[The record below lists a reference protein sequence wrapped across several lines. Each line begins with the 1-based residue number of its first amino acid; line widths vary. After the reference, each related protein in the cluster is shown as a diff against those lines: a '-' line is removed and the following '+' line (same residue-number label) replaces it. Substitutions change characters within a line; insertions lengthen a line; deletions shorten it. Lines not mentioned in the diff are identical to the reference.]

1 MKKLTHSTFLLA
13 CLSIVLVV
21 AVACVPVPPP
31 AAVPAA
37 APTAT
42 PSNTITD
49 IVWQWT
55 SVTNRTTGETTT
67 VTDPQNYT
75 ITFRDD
81 GTLSGKADCNSFTGT
96 YSQEGGFTITLG
108 ATTMAAC
115 AEGSLDQQY
124 LELLGAVV
132 AGGPDGAGGLAL
144 ETAGGE
150 QRMTFVS
157 GVPPAPTAP
166 PPAPAPSSEITDI
179 VWKWQTLEDVAAG
192 ASTRVPD
199 PDKYTIVFRTDGTT
213 TGQADCNTFS
223 GTYSQ
228 ANGFTISVTPDVM
241 AACDQG
247 SMDQQ
252 FLNLLDEVAAG
263 GPDGAGGLMLQTAGG
278 AQKLLFSNGGAAP
291 IAGG

>member
-1 MKKLTHSTFLLA
+1 MTKPFRLTLLA
-13 CLSIVLVV
+13 VLGLALVV
-21 AVACVPVPPP
+21 AAACYPPVTPVPQ
-31 AAVPAA
+31 A
-37 APTAT
+37 APA
-42 PSNTITD
+42 PSNDITD

-55 SVTNRTTGETTT
+55 SVSNKTTGEKTT
-67 VTDPQNYT
+67 VANPQVYT

-81 GTLSGKADCNSFTGT
+81 GTLNGQADCNSFSGT

-108 ATTMAAC
+108 AMTMAAC
-115 AEGSLDQQY
+115 GENSMDQQY
-124 LELLGAVV
+124 LQLLGSVV

-150 QRMTFVS
+150 QRMEFVNGGPAAS
-157 GVPPAPTAP
+157 TVPT
-166 PPAPAPSSEITDI
+166 PAPASSSDITNI

-192 ASTRVPD
+192 ASTKVPD
-199 PDKYTIVFRTDGTT
+199 PSKYTIVFYDDGTT

-228 ANGFTISVTPDVM
+228 GTDFTINVTPDVM

-252 FLNLLDEVAAG
+252 FLNLLDDVAAG

-278 AQKLLFSNGGAAP
+278 AQKMLFSNGGAAQ
-291 IAGG
+291 